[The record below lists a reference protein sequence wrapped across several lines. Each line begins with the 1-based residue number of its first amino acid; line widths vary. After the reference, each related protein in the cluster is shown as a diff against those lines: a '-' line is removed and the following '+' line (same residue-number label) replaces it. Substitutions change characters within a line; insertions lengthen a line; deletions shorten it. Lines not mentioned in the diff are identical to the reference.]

1 MITRRCTGCG
11 APLPADAPVGQP
23 IECRFCGLTFDPD
36 PVGVR
41 PYYAQA
47 PAATVPFPA
56 SRKKSGIAAALFALF
71 LVTCLAMLPMALGSF
86 FSPARSVRVAPT
98 SRTVPQLR
106 LPPAEYSGYQ
116 LTSMPVGVYQLILKP
131 PAPYDAWDPAAGP
144 SMDWAQM
151 IGHEWKEDAFLQR
164 IDVTNLTVSG
174 TLDVSTSG
182 QGEAIYRFWPTS
194 HPDPRQLQAARAAGG
209 PVPLEFWIRVKN
221 GHAEAVISK
230 MTYIPRLRP
239 SAGADDDV
247 EAPAHFPGPIDTL
260 PLHDIAQRVRPRKDF
275 AQAALF
281 NGYLMPLPREGWV
294 WYLNDPAIMPLPRI
308 RARDGRAWPYDR

>member
-1 MITRRCTGCG
+1 MISRRCTGCG

-41 PYYAQA
+41 PYYKT
-47 PAATVPFPA
+47 PAGTVPFPVA
-56 SRKKSGIAAALFALF
+56 RKKSGMVAFVSAVF
-71 LVTCLAMLPMALGSF
+71 LVVCLAMLPMALGGLF
-86 FSPARSVRVAPT
+86 PRWRTVRVAPT
-98 SRTVPQLR
+98 LNKVPQLH

-116 LTSMPVGVYQLILKP
+116 LASMSVGVYQLILKP
-131 PAPYDAWDPAAGP
+131 PSPYDAWDPAARAQ
-144 SMDWAQM
+144 MDWAQS
-151 IGHEWKEDAFLQR
+151 IGHDWKEESFLHR
-164 IDVTNLTVSG
+164 VDVTNLTVSG
-174 TLDVSTSG
+174 TLDVSEKG
-182 QGEAIYRFWPTS
+182 QGEAIYRFWPSS
-194 HPDPRQLQAARAAGG
+194 HPDPRALQAARATGG

-239 SAGADDDV
+239 SVGADDDL
-247 EAPAHFPGPIDTL
+247 EAPANAPGPIDSL
-260 PLHDIAQRVRPRKDF
+260 PLHDIVTRVRPRKDF

-281 NGYLMPLPREGWV
+281 NGYLMPMPREGWV